1 MHRALRSGLSLLTT
15 FCITLLLFTGAVI
28 PTGAVEAGDILAPDM
43 DKWGQQNNNGWY
55 YMYKKGTAYAERP
68 FFDSTSEI
76 GWQQNA
82 FASDPA
88 AMGEMFFINQQS
100 FFIGEGGGMPVYAFK
115 APASGQV
122 ELYIAKAAAYGYPAE
137 DQLKK
142 AAAWMAEDQA
152 RGRLKAREA
161 GSLDMEAYTEMI
173 SKAPPQYRRKKQD

>member
-55 YMYKKGTAYAERP
+55 YMYKKGTAYTEMP

-88 AMGEMFFINQQS
+88 AMGEMFLS
-100 FFIGEGGGMPVYAFK
+100 TSSPSSLAKGAACRCMLSKPL
-115 APASGQV
+115 PA
-122 ELYIAKAAAYGYPAE
+122 
-137 DQLKK
+137 D
-142 AAAWMAEDQA
+142 
-152 RGRLKAREA
+152 R
-161 GSLDMEAYTEMI
+161 
-173 SKAPPQYRRKKQD
+173 

>member
-55 YMYKKGTAYAERP
+55 YMYKKGTAYAEMP

-100 FFIGEGGGMPVYAFK
+100 FFIGEGGGHAGLCFQSPC
-115 APASGQV
+115 Q
-122 ELYIAKAAAYGYPAE
+122 
-137 DQLKK
+137 
-142 AAAWMAEDQA
+142 
-152 RGRLKAREA
+152 RTGRAVF
-161 GSLDMEAYTEMI
+161 
-173 SKAPPQYRRKKQD
+173 